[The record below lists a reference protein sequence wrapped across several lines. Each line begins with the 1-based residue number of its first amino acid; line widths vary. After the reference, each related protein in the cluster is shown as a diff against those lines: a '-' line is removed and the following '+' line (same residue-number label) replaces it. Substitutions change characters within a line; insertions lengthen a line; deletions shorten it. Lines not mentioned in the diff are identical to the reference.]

1 MAPCLLW
8 SRSSAATRRLCGM
21 SLPELGMLG
30 VKPSLGPAPRL
41 QTTTMSGHGC
51 TFWCS
56 PKLCCVL
63 RHRVA
68 ASITVLPPP
77 SHWSRCSAG
86 WMASG
91 PPFGRAGLSCHGPQ
105 PASWL
110 YWATAGL
117 CHQPRPRRLR
127 KESLHGF
134 AVERAL
140 WHFSCYSGCFASSSP
155 HLRWQFCLW
164 MIFLWHLC
172 WTWRMWPKPFRASQ
186 QILPP
191 GPAVFAFNTF
201 GMPCRMEEGLGCW
214 TNWPWLSAC
223 ASVAPLLAGAGLVA
237 ASSR

>member
-155 HLRWQFCLW
+155 HLRSAGSSAFGWSSCG
-164 MIFLWHLC
+164 
-172 WTWRMWPKPFRASQ
+172 T
-186 QILPP
+186 
-191 GPAVFAFNTF
+191 FA
-201 GMPCRMEEGLGCW
+201 GLGECG
-214 TNWPWLSAC
+214 PSPSELPSRYCPRAQR
-223 ASVAPLLAGAGLVA
+223 
-237 ASSR
+237 SSRSTPSGCPAEWRRGWAAGPIDPGCRLALVWRRF